1 MLVVDTR
8 ERVLAEM
15 LARDGVEH
23 EPRILD
29 VGDIIFEGPRGA

>member
-15 LARDGVEH
+15 LAKDGVEH
-23 EPRILD
+23 ETRILD
-29 VGDIIFEGPRGA
+29 VGDILLEGP